1 MQTIRPKYKNAT
13 KLLKKYTNERS
24 KKKFDIKWKIKT
36 IVEISKLG
44 LVTCKLCLIEAM
56 TTFISYLII

>member
-1 MQTIRPKYKNAT
+1 MKEAKKN
-13 KLLKKYTNERS
+13 
-24 KKKFDIKWKIKT
+24 FDIKWKIKT